1 MSDQHKDNDVAFPWD
16 DEELAAFRMPE
27 NERPLNVVYDESIT
41 RRPGFSEHA
50 ARGIPGA
57 GAERGRTQ
65 KRRKRRLFRRIL
77 GGLAALIIFCTSM
90 YVFLVYSNIP
100 FIEKWRTI
108 YIETAMGTMTHQW
121 LATAF
126 LPGDVIDSVMTDR
139 TSVEAQQK
147 SLSSYWDEAESD
159 GIDYS
164 LAIRPWSELEAEFS
178 TYYSEID
185 FSTFQAY
192 MNEHGS
198 EAVDENG
205 YLMIDESDYGDEDTG
220 IRTTSGDAVCAIDTR
235 NGIVIITLENDSY
248 YGKLAIVK
256 NPAQASVAPASN
268 LDSGEGEYI
277 EDIVRENNAILG
289 VNASGF
295 DDPNGTG
302 NGGDVYGMIFSGGRR
317 IVGRNGCQMKV
328 ISLNYDNRL
337 NISNKKPSDAREAMQ
352 FEPVLI
358 MNGDLLISGSS
369 GWGLQPRTVIGQ
381 TRDGQL
387 MLSVVDGRQP
397 GYSLGITIGELS
409 DIFYR
414 YGAYQACNMDG
425 GSSSLM
431 YYDGRPI
438 TKSSASD
445 STYGRHVPDA
455 WIIARGA
462 GDFGSY
468 DESENEWETDS
479 WDSEW

>member
-50 ARGIPGA
+50 ARGISGA

-77 GGLAALIIFCTSM
+77 GGLTALFIFCTSM

-205 YLMIDESDYGDEDTG
+205 YLMIDE
-220 IRTTSGDAVCAIDTR
+220 
-235 NGIVIITLENDSY
+235 
-248 YGKLAIVK
+248 
-256 NPAQASVAPASN
+256 
-268 LDSGEGEYI
+268 
-277 EDIVRENNAILG
+277 
-289 VNASGF
+289 
-295 DDPNGTG
+295 
-302 NGGDVYGMIFSGGRR
+302 
-317 IVGRNGCQMKV
+317 
-328 ISLNYDNRL
+328 
-337 NISNKKPSDAREAMQ
+337 
-352 FEPVLI
+352 
-358 MNGDLLISGSS
+358 
-369 GWGLQPRTVIGQ
+369 
-381 TRDGQL
+381 
-387 MLSVVDGRQP
+387 
-397 GYSLGITIGELS
+397 
-409 DIFYR
+409 
-414 YGAYQACNMDG
+414 
-425 GSSSLM
+425 
-431 YYDGRPI
+431 
-438 TKSSASD
+438 
-445 STYGRHVPDA
+445 
-455 WIIARGA
+455 
-462 GDFGSY
+462 
-468 DESENEWETDS
+468 
-479 WDSEW
+479 